1 MCHVLCGHT
10 LARFMFSAGT
20 FWLASHVR
28 LARPP
33 LWDPQ
38 AFEKNIIKP
47 MKIDTSGGLPNE
59 VCLDVPCSLRAHF
72 GSLLVWALLALRGC
86 GLGISDRH
94 ERHTPSKSASNP
106 MTRTLPYG
114 LTGGIGADRT
124 GPCCTVSDLTVSM
137 HVPHVLCGHI
147 LARFMFSAG
156 KDGLTSHVSLARS
169 PLWDSPAFEKYYKTN
184 RKIHIWHN
192 FRRVVS
198 GCAMFSAGTFWLA

>member
-1 MCHVLCGHT
+1 MKIDTSGGLPTEVCLDVPCSLRAHFGSLYVLCGHI
-10 LARFMFSAGT
+10 LARFTCPLGSTAALGSAG
-20 FWLASHVR
+20 LR
-28 LARPP
+28 
-33 LWDPQ
+33 
-38 AFEKNIIKP
+38 KNIIKP

-156 KDGLTSHVSLARS
+156 KEGLTSHVSLARS
-169 PLWDSPAFEKYYKTN
+169 PLWESPAFENT
-184 RKIHIWHN
+184 
-192 FRRVVS
+192 
-198 GCAMFSAGTFWLA
+198 L